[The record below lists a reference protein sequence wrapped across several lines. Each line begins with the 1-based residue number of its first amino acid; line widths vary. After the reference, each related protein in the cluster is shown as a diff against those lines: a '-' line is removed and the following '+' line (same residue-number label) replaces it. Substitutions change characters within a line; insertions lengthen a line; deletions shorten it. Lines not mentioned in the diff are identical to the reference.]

1 MPEERT
7 DDRAARARSGE
18 RSKGESSTDDAT
30 AERSAGER
38 QADHAAI
45 DRLAGDLLPALVAK
59 LADSGLGEIEI
70 REGSWRVRVRRPGG
84 DGTGHPRRTGD
95 RASRAQPGHAGH
107 GHPPAGFEG
116 HRSSKDSRATG
127 EARETSGTRETRAGA
142 GNQTNGSTPLGLI
155 PVGPGAE
162 PSGTGT
168 SDEGDGMRTVATSPA
183 VGVYQPRPDAKSG
196 SRVRAGDRLGAVDML
211 GIPQEVVAPVDGI
224 VGASLVEPGQAVEYG
239 QELVVIEP
247 PDDDDPTGGSA
258 PAKRPSRDG

>member
-1 MPEERT
+1 MPDERT
-7 DDRAARARSGE
+7 DGPAGRARSGE
-18 RSKGESSTDDAT
+18 RARGGGSTDDGIA

-84 DGTGHPRRTGD
+84 DGTSQARRTGD

-116 HRSSKDSRATG
+116 HRSSKD
-127 EARETSGTRETRAGA
+127 ARESRESRETRETRGSAS
-142 GNQTNGSTPLGLI
+142 NQTNGSTPAGLI

-162 PSGTGT
+162 PSDTVT
-168 SDEGDGMRTVATSPA
+168 TDEGDGMRTFATSPA
-183 VGVYQPRPDAKSG
+183 VGVYQPRPDARSG

-211 GIPQEVVAPVDGI
+211 GIPQEVVAPIDGT

-247 PDDDDPTGGSA
+247 LDDAGPTGGSG
-258 PAKRPSRDG
+258 PGKRPSREG